1 MPLPD
6 EVLSALESFHRSS
19 DFSRRGAVI
28 TDLDGT
34 AVHEREGR
42 VVIPEPVE
50 FGLKALLDRGRP
62 IVLNSLRFPLNI
74 LQSFGREWYSITDA
88 PIPTV
93 TLNGSL
99 LGRLVEKGDSLA
111 FEEIEAFPL
120 RLAEIEDVLGAV
132 GSLLDQGVREL
143 LLFHYPRDWTVG
155 EIIWTPDADRIPHVT
170 GKYNSASRVISEPVA
185 SLRERL
191 SRADVCMILLLIDL
205 PQDRLMAYQHA
216 GTGFRT
222 RAGVDK
228 REGAI
233 QIARHLGVS
242 LADSVGAGDTVMD
255 TFLREVG
262 LSIHVGNP
270 DLPFAGRRA
279 TIRLRDSLELGEL
292 LFRLADLQGR
302 VRSAPVRG

>member
-19 DFSRRGAVI
+19 DFSGRGAVI

-42 VVIPEPVE
+42 VIIPEPVE

-270 DLPFAGRRA
+270 DLPFEGRRA

-302 VRSAPVRG
+302 ARSAPVRG